1 MKKMKI
7 KEFAEVISGSTPKTN
22 VPEYWNGDYCWITPA
37 EICSERKYIY
47 DTERKITIKG
57 IESSNLK
64 ELKEGT
70 VLLTSRAPIGK
81 VAISKINIYCNQ
93 GFKAIVCNRELAFPD
108 YIYYWLCANNQYLNS
123 LGRGATFKEIS
134 KKIVEDIE
142 VPLPDLNKQVEI
154 ANILDQAQE
163 LIDKRKAQIEALDE
177 LIQSLFY
184 DMFGDPFNKADSNLR
199 SLNEFILLNP
209 KKSEVKDLDLNF
221 EVSFVPMECVGERGE
236 LNLSHTR
243 ILADVYK
250 GFTYFKNNDV
260 LFAKITPCMENGK
273 GTVAK
278 NLINGIGF
286 GSTEFHVLRPIKD
299 ISNPIW
305 LYHLTRLDSFRKL
318 AENQMTGSAGQKRVP
333 TTFFTSLKVIVPSIE
348 LQNQFAE
355 IVENIEKQKEL
366 LNESLVEL
374 ENNFNSLMQRAFSGG
389 SLR

>member
-177 LIQSLFY
+177 LIQSVFY
-184 DMFGDPFNKADSNLR
+184 EIINKNQQY
-199 SLNEFILLNP
+199 
-209 KKSEVKDLDLNF
+209 DLI
-221 EVSFVPMECVGERGE
+221 E
-236 LNLSHTR
+236 LNKIIDKLSTGKSYSGEEESQ
-243 ILADVYK
+243 YK
-250 GFTYFKNNDV
+250 V
-260 LFAKITPCMENGK
+260 LKTSAVSYEFFDETQ
-273 GTVAK
+273 VK
-278 NLINGIGF
+278 NLPLDYIPLEEHLVKKGDLLISRMNTTQLVGA
-286 GSTEFHVLRPIKD
+286 VAYVNKD
-299 ISNPIW
+299 IDNIALPDRIWKVHWKCDVNPIYVW
-305 LYHLTRLDSFRKL
+305 YCLNQKSFRNQLL
-318 AENQMTGSAGQKRVP
+318 AIATGTSGSMKNISQVNYLNQKIPMV
-333 TTFFTSLKVIVPSIE
+333 SLKF
-348 LQNQFAE
+348 QNQFGE

-374 ENNFNSLMQRAFSGG
+374 ENNFNSLMQRAFNGEP
-389 SLR
+389 LC